1 MVPLFVPSRY
11 RENWNLITSATN
23 LKEAEIKFERILGE
37 SLWSI
42 DFDRDAGI
50 LKVPTLIIDDN
61 TESFFWNISV
71 YGQFIPTAAYAP
83 LINYLKFMDCLIDT
97 AKDVELL
104 CENKILHN
112 CLGDGEVV
120 ANMFNRLG
128 DSLTL
133 PLNNF
138 YGYIFHNVNEYCD
151 SHCNKWIANLRL
163 NYFNTPWAIISVFAA
178 LFLCILTLT

>member
-50 LKVPTLIIDDN
+50 LK
-61 TESFFWNISV
+61 
-71 YGQFIPTAAYAP
+71 FIPTAAYAP
-83 LINYLKFMDCLIDT
+83 LINYLKFMDCLIGT

-128 DSLTL
+128 DSLAL

-178 LFLCILTLT
+178 LFLRILTLTQTVFSVLAYFQ